1 MSQVPLHVLS
11 DRLRVLADE
20 ERDYQAAFAL
30 GRHILRYWPKHVTTY
45 ARLAEA
51 ALAAGLTA
59 DAVDLYQRCLGAD
72 PENADLWA
80 GYARAAT
87 DLGLKA
93 EAEMA
98 AQYAADLTDASGATL
113 PAQAHLALRR
123 GDSIA
128 ARGLYVRAMAD
139 HPGRMDLPLGLA
151 TVLLELGEETH
162 CERVARQVLIW
173 LPNSLKAHYL
183 LLMLAARHGE
193 ADVPHPSRRVLFAL
207 DPDGDYTRR
216 RFGWP
221 PLFVAPA
228 TLPDF
233 VFRPS
238 APVPEQN
245 RPI

>member
-11 DRLRVLADE
+11 DRLRVLVDE

-30 GRHILRYWPKHVTTY
+30 GRHLLRYWPKHVATY
-45 ARLAEA
+45 ARLAGA

-59 DAVDLYQRCLGAD
+59 DAVDLYQRCLSAD
-72 PENADLWA
+72 PENADLWG
-80 GYARAAT
+80 GYARAAA

-98 AQYAADLTDASGATL
+98 AQYAVDLIDETGATL

-123 GDSIA
+123 GDPIT
-128 ARGLYVRAMAD
+128 ARDRYVRAMAD
-139 HPGRMDLPLGLA
+139 HPGRMDLLLGLA
-151 TVLLELGEETH
+151 TVLMELGEEAYS
-162 CERVARQVLIW
+162 ERVARQVLVW
-173 LPNSLKAHYL
+173 LPNSLKAHHL

-207 DPDGDYTRR
+207 DPDGDYARR
-216 RFGWP
+216 RFGWL
-221 PLFVAPA
+221 PLFAAPA

-238 APVPEQN
+238 APVPGRD
-245 RPI
+245 RPV